1 MKDRLCF
8 LFLINSVT
16 EGWKYVKLASKA
28 SLALEMFPYL
38 LFFLLC
44 KHTAGVGFLSA
55 ATKGIQEAWV
65 FLPSFGEEQP
75 ALLLSIKGRRI

>member
-16 EGWKYVKLASKA
+16 EGCKYVKLASKA

-44 KHTAGVGFLSA
+44 KRTDTFTTL
-55 ATKGIQEAWV
+55 TKQ
-65 FLPSFGEEQP
+65 
-75 ALLLSIKGRRI
+75 

>member
-28 SLALEMFPYL
+28 SLAHRYMY
-38 LFFLLC
+38 
-44 KHTAGVGFLSA
+44 HTYQ
-55 ATKGIQEAWV
+55 T
-65 FLPSFGEEQP
+65 
-75 ALLLSIKGRRI
+75 IK